1 MLNRALIPK
10 KETHENHASS
20 LLICMKVFFYSIMCF
35 YGLLYV
41 YVKFFSL
48 FMCSHLHK
56 CVILKYEFAYHPFSP
71 S

>member
-1 MLNRALIPK
+1 MLNRTLIPK

-41 YVKFFSL
+41 YVKFFL
-48 FMCSHLHK
+48 YL
-56 CVILKYEFAYHPFSP
+56 CVHTYINVSF
-71 S
+71 